1 MKSKYNFLSCL
12 AHSSSLTKISTLLK
26 RLKKKKSGFPPF
38 FKRLIFSISS
48 RRNPLA
54 LFIIKL
60 SLPLYFHSCFQPA
73 SVLLV
78 SNSVRQLHRFFH
90 FRRIIEVQS
99 ILAVANNES
108 IPSYICFY
116 CISLAMDAAKRI
128 WLEITADETK
138 ASF

>member
-54 LFIIKL
+54 FFVIKL

-73 SVLLV
+73 SIFLV
-78 SNSVRQLHRFFH
+78 SNSV
-90 FRRIIEVQS
+90 
-99 ILAVANNES
+99 
-108 IPSYICFY
+108 
-116 CISLAMDAAKRI
+116 
-128 WLEITADETK
+128 
-138 ASF
+138 